1 MDTVTLSKQ
10 NRLFWLGRYAER
22 VYTTT
27 QYMMKQYDRLIDGET
42 VDYETFCQKMGIPC
56 AYDSGDDFC
65 RRYLFDSTSPYSVQ
79 SGVEAMLGNGMV
91 LRETIGS
98 STLAYLQM
106 AVYTL
111 DEGAEDEVIGLKL
124 LQVLDNLMAF
134 RGCYD
139 DFIAEDAVR
148 NTIKCGASVERL
160 SYTLRTGLREEFLL
174 EELQKLQK
182 RLTWS
187 NLQTAALPMQSII
200 RMERILDGRNPEDE
214 ISREDFLN
222 AVEGL
227 FLV

>member
-91 LRETIGS
+91 LRETITS
-98 STLAYLQM
+98 PTLAYLQM
-106 AVYTL
+106 AHSAMELAARSEAPGV
-111 DEGAEDEVIGLKL
+111 E
-124 LQVLDNLMAF
+124 LQWVLDDIMAF
-134 RGCYD
+134 RGSFD
-139 DFIAEDAVR
+139 D
-148 NTIKCGASVERL
+148 SVEVEAARNITKVGALVERISLMLRL
-160 SYTLRTGLREEFLL
+160 GWQAERLDL
-174 EELQKLQK
+174 ELQKLLN
-182 RLTWS
+182 RLYKTD
-187 NLQTAALPMQSII
+187 LPPEKDALEVIARRTVQGEQVDSVT
-200 RMERILDGRNPEDE
+200 LLH
-214 ISREDFLN
+214 S
-222 AVEGL
+222 VEGL
-227 FLV
+227 FRV

>member
-91 LRETIGS
+91 LRETITS
-98 STLAYLQM
+98 PTLAYLQM
-106 AVYTL
+106 AHSAMELAARSEAPGV
-111 DEGAEDEVIGLKL
+111 E
-124 LQVLDNLMAF
+124 LQWVLDDIMAF
-134 RGCYD
+134 RGSFD
-139 DFIAEDAVR
+139 D
-148 NTIKCGASVERL
+148 SVEVAPPIVSSDGCVSFVNAPCSGIFIPAVAHASHVEQGQEL
-160 SYTLRTGLREEFLL
+160 GAVVDPLTGETCETLKSPASGLLFTLREYPVVYEGSLI
-174 EELQKLQK
+174 
-182 RLTWS
+182 
-187 NLQTAALPMQSII
+187 A
-200 RMERILDGRNPEDE
+200 RILGGG
-214 ISREDFLN
+214 
-222 AVEGL
+222 V
-227 FLV
+227 

>member
-91 LRETIGS
+91 LRETITS
-98 STLAYLQM
+98 PTLAYLQM
-106 AVYTL
+106 AHSAMELAARSEAPGV
-111 DEGAEDEVIGLKL
+111 E
-124 LQVLDNLMAF
+124 LQWVLDDIMAF
-134 RGCYD
+134 RGSFD
-139 DFIAEDAVR
+139 D
-148 NTIKCGASVERL
+148 SVEVETARNITKTGRMVERISLMLRL
-160 SYTLRTGLREEFLL
+160 DWRPERLDR
-174 EELQKLQK
+174 ELQKLIN
-182 RLTWS
+182 RLYKTD
-187 NLQTAALPMQSII
+187 LTPEAEALDVIT
-200 RMERILDGRNPEDE
+200 RKAVGGED
-214 ISREDFLN
+214 IDRSLLLN
-222 AVEGL
+222 SVEGL
-227 FLV
+227 FRV